1 MRGVQER
8 GRNVDDIFD
17 LTRLTQDE
25 VTENKTMN
33 LKCPKFNEVQTRK
46 GEITVEAEIPTLKAV
61 AYRGPSAYNG
71 LYKYED
77 GTPVSPRDFAR
88 AYQAKVNGKMTDFN
102 FFVFPELEV
111 NGKKIVPV
119 DDYEEQYK
127 KITPGRPGGQ
137 RGIKFNGTTRRT
149 VRAQGTIK

>member
-1 MRGVQER
+1 
-8 GRNVDDIFD
+8 
-17 LTRLTQDE
+17 
-25 VTENKTMN
+25 
-33 LKCPKFNEVQTRK
+33 
-46 GEITVEAEIPTLKAV
+46 
-61 AYRGPSAYNG
+61 
-71 LYKYED
+71 
-77 GTPVSPRDFAR
+77 
-88 AYQAKVNGKMTDFN
+88 MTDFK